1 MRITLPLQSACI
13 IFVIFLL
20 ALFLPGA
27 QASDL
32 TEGLMVD
39 FTNRES
45 RSISLQLGSADGI
58 TAEMNFAV
66 IDSAGIQIV
75 EFFPQEILMDRFWS
89 GPFDQEKFARMRTG
103 DSVVTIKL
111 NPEEAAQLRKQF
123 QGRTV
128 QLREERRKR
137 RLELIEDEKAGLE
150 EQINELDVKSFGLTK
165 DLQSLQEKLKRENS
179 LIKRHVDDLQKQIGE
194 LRDDRAELSSER
206 EELLD
211 KRDILLKRSTP
222 PQDRISDLNSE
233 IADLDREIG
242 QFNLE
247 INDLREDI
255 RDLREETRDLDE
267 EIKELREEQRELEL
281 EKKELNM
288 ELNELE
294 KELMDL
300 QQKK

>member
-1 MRITLPLQSACI
+1 MRISLSFQLTRITAAI
-13 IFVIFLL
+13 LL
-20 ALFLPGA
+20 LVFFLPGA

-128 QLREERRKR
+128 HQGKKGAK
-137 RLELIEDEKAGLE
+137 EDWNLSKMKK
-150 EQINELDVKSFGLTK
+150 QVWKS
-165 DLQSLQEKLKRENS
+165 R
-179 LIKRHVDDLQKQIGE
+179 
-194 LRDDRAELSSER
+194 
-206 EELLD
+206 
-211 KRDILLKRSTP
+211 
-222 PQDRISDLNSE
+222 
-233 IADLDREIG
+233 
-242 QFNLE
+242 
-247 INDLREDI
+247 
-255 RDLREETRDLDE
+255 
-267 EIKELREEQRELEL
+267 
-281 EKKELNM
+281 
-288 ELNELE
+288 
-294 KELMDL
+294 
-300 QQKK
+300 